1 MAAIDVISRNCRRFR
16 EERDLSMGE
25 LGRRTGLSKQTIS
38 AIEHGLGNP
47 TVDTLERLAAAL
59 DVSTR
64 ALLAEMGT
72 ETLVLRS
79 TTAVHVDQGSLR
91 VRQLDQAFGSGYVT
105 NAVLLLEANRGPSVH
120 SARGRG
126 ALRHCYILNGRASI
140 GPAGAPVRVG
150 EGDFV
155 RFPAET
161 EHVFEAM
168 TPVATLFVCTTAPQ
182 LSMAGGGREF

>member
-1 MAAIDVISRNCRRFR
+1 
-16 EERDLSMGE
+16 MGE

-47 TVDTLERLAAAL
+47 TVDTLERLAVVL

-79 TTAVHVDQGSLR
+79 NAAMHVDQGAIR

-105 NAVLLLEANRGPSVH
+105 NAVLLLEANRGPSMH
-120 SARGRG
+120 RPRGRG
-126 ALRHCYILNGRASI
+126 ALRHCYVLEGRARI
-140 GPAGAPVRVG
+140 GVTGSPVMVGA
-150 EGDFV
+150 GDFV

-161 EHVFEAM
+161 EHVFEAIS
-168 TPVATLFVCTTAPQ
+168 PVSTLFVCTTAPQ
-182 LSMAGGGREF
+182 LSMAGGDREF